1 VPRWPAVQEG
11 WEESMSRLIAVVFAL
26 LWPRIRSLASGGAA
40 LRLGVSRVADA
51 EIKIGQTYPVGKL

>member
-1 VPRWPAVQEG
+1 VQEG